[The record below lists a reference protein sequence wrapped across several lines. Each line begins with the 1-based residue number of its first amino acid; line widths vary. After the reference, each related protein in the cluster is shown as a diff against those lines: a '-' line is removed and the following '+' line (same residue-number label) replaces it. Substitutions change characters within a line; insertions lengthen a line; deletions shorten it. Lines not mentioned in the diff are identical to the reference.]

1 MKVGWKRFNSIITF
15 SGTADNENN
24 MALIDNIKQ
33 HAWKPLAVIV
43 FIWLQYQLWFDETGV
58 LANLTLSDQIESQA
72 ELNQASKARNQ
83 VLEEEIWAIKSGM
96 QSIEAKARKELG
108 MVKQGETFFI
118 IVNPDDKHD

>member
-1 MKVGWKRFNSIITF
+1 LRATQLKQHSN
-15 SGTADNENN
+15 ADNDNN
-24 MALIDNIKQ
+24 MALMENIKK
-33 HAWKPLAVIV
+33 HAWKPLAFVV

-58 LANLTLSDQIESQA
+58 LANFTLADQIDNQA

-108 MVKQGETFFI
+108 MVKKGETFFI
-118 IVNPDDKHD
+118 IVNPENKHD